1 MTITNKNPH
10 TESETPYL
18 FDNHY
23 PAAPMGK
30 RVLAFIIDSL
40 IGGLVLTLLAGGM
53 LVSLFLMMSYQFPEF
68 LRNAPDYVGY
78 LWITGT
84 MISFFWFCL
93 YSIARD
99 ALPGGQSWGKRL
111 FGLMVVNVQK
121 ETPCSILDSLI
132 RNSIGFVTILCAVF
146 IPYCGFLFLFVE
158 PVAVLA
164 KPARLRL
171 ADRWSHTKVIEST
184 LFSKNDR
191 M

>member
-1 MTITNKNPH
+1 MTISDTNSQ
-10 TESETPYL
+10 TESETPFSL
-18 FDNHY
+18 DNHY
-23 PAAPMGK
+23 PTAPLGT

-40 IGGLVLTLLAGGM
+40 IGGLVLTLLAGGI

-68 LRNAPDYVGY
+68 LRNAPDFAGH
-78 LWITGT
+78 LWIAGT
-84 MISFFWFCL
+84 VISFFWFCV

-111 FGLMVVNVQK
+111 FGLMVVNIKK
-121 ETPCSILDSLI
+121 EAPCSILDSLI

-164 KPARLRL
+164 NTDRLRL

-184 LFSKNDR
+184 LFFEK
-191 M
+191 